1 MDVLRNDGT
10 NQTSQNPLNVNLK
23 DSEEL
28 VCEKCGGNVFEEKLM
43 IRKISKFLTGQ
54 PQDSIMPIPVIACAD
69 CNHVNEMFR
78 PKV

>member
-1 MDVLRNDGT
+1 MDVLKNDGM
-10 NQTSQNPLNVNLK
+10 NQTNQNPLNVNLK